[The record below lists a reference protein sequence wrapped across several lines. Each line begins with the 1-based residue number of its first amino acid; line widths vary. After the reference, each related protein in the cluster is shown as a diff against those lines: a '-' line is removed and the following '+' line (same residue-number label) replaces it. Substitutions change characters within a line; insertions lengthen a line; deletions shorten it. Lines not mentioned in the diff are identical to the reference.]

1 MLKLLYLIRYIGYV
15 KATVENISI
24 LMIDS
29 LDVDKRA
36 LKDRVKESLARL
48 ERESYVARQG
58 DTYSFLTD
66 EEQEIAQEIARTP
79 TDNAKVIE
87 YIKKRQFESI
97 YTARKLNRGANDFPF
112 DRYVDGSIHGTS
124 MGGMELSVVTMA
136 SDLGRSDD
144 VELALKS
151 VDKAIVA

>member
-24 LMIDS
+24 FMIDG
-29 LDVDKRA
+29 LDVDMRA

-48 ERESYVARQG
+48 ERENYVARQG
-58 DTYSFLTD
+58 DAYSFLTD

-79 TDNAKVIE
+79 VDNAQVIE
-87 YIKKRQFESI
+87 SIKKRLFDSI

-112 DRYVDGSIHGTS
+112 DRYVDGSIHG
-124 MGGMELSVVTMA
+124 A
-136 SDLGRSDD
+136 SKIGRAH
-144 VELALKS
+144 V
-151 VDKAIVA
+151 

>member
-1 MLKLLYLIRYIGYV
+1 M
-15 KATVENISI
+15 
-24 LMIDS
+24 
-29 LDVDKRA
+29 RA

-48 ERESYVARQG
+48 ERENYVARQG

-79 TDNAKVIE
+79 IDNAQVIE
-87 YIKKRQFESI
+87 SIKKRLFDSI

-124 MGGMELSVVTMA
+124 MGGMELCDYGERPGPCGRYRA
-136 SDLGRSDD
+136 GLGFFGQSHRGL
-144 VELALKS
+144 ER
-151 VDKAIVA
+151 